1 VTLEHGSGEDEEC
14 QDEGEGGD
22 KGSKVGVEKREKIKQ
37 ENNTNAKKEGV
48 GEGGRGRPLGVNRAE

>member
-1 VTLEHGSGEDEEC
+1 MTLEHGAGENKEC
-14 QDEGEGGD
+14 KDEGEGGD
-22 KGSKVGVEKREKIKQ
+22 ISSKAGVEEGEEVKQ